1 MFYFLMRRRPP
12 RSTRTDTLFP
22 YTTLFRSRV
31 ASLPVLGH
39 AFLPRVVAA
48 FCRDFPGI
56 SVLLHIRSSEA
67 VKDLVTAGQV
77 DLGFAADEIDLAG
90 VEAQVFAAPEAV
102 CLVPGDHPLAARKT
116 LAPEALADDRLVSP
130 ASEGAARGRTA
141 RLFAQSND
149 SRRVGQE
156 EIT

>member
-56 SVLLHIRSSEA
+56 PVLLHIRSSEA

-90 VEAQVFAAPEAV
+90 AEAQVFAAPEAV
-102 CLVPGDHPLAARKT
+102 CLVPRAPPLTARKT
-116 LAPEALADDRLVSP
+116 PAPEDLADARIVSP
-130 ASEGAARGRTA
+130 ASEDAARWRTDSP
-141 RLFAQSND
+141 FAQAT
-149 SRRVGQE
+149 VWGPLAG
-156 EIT
+156 